1 MSLQFLKIIKLVIS
15 HIENIV
21 MGGLLVVLIW
31 YTPRSGKTNKQ
42 KVLHRILYIL
52 KKHRKIE
59 FKEKLVKKI
68 NNMNPS

>member
-52 KKHRKIE
+52 KNT
-59 FKEKLVKKI
+59 EKLNSKK
-68 NNMNPS
+68 N